1 MLALCH
7 DWRKVSLMKRKKED
21 YRQVAFHGWIQ
32 EGGWGWMS
40 SAKSHSSSRS
50 AKKLSTS
57 SCSSKPSRKSKQFM
71 YDSFYFLTFTDFVA
85 ALNLVQ
91 LFSTLLDDQ
100 CMPANSC
107 IYYTRASCLWIK
119 NIFFNVFEVVKTSSW
134 IFGSFHKW
142 LMKFSIQCNT
152 IQTLFQNGHTIV
164 HSSNKPVAL
173 RNHRLT
179 LDVDVDQVSIEG

>member
-7 DWRKVSLMKRKKED
+7 DWTKVSLMKRKKED

-40 SAKSHSSSRS
+40 STKSHSSSRS

-71 YDSFYFLTFTDFVA
+71 NDSFYFLKFTDFVA

-91 LFSTLLDDQ
+91 LFSTLLGDQ

-119 NIFFNVFEVVKTSSW
+119 NISLSMSSKLSKRLHESLAVFINGW
-134 IFGSFHKW
+134 W
-142 LMKFSIQCNT
+142 N
-152 IQTLFQNGHTIV
+152 FQYNAIPYKLCFKMVT
-164 HSSNKPVAL
+164 
-173 RNHRLT
+173 
-179 LDVDVDQVSIEG
+179 Q